1 MCLYKRY
8 IICLISFFNLHEFF
22 PDFICGNNIG
32 SLVIKLFG
40 IKIFNP
46 VPFFISWGFDFT
58 LSAIISYDGNC
69 IDNGDDDDLGL
80 DICFVV
86 VLCIS
91 LNI

>member
-8 IICLISFFNLHEFF
+8 ITCLISFFNLHEFF
-22 PDFICGNNIG
+22 PDFICGNNVG

-40 IKIFNP
+40 IKI
-46 VPFFISWGFDFT
+46 FISWGFDFT

-91 LNI
+91 LSI